1 MKSLIRVLF
10 TTLAVFTASVAWSHN
25 YTVGSIKIDHP
36 WSRATVA
43 GIPNGV
49 SYFVL
54 ENQGNEADQLV
65 SVSSPVAEV
74 AELHTHEKDG
84 DVLRMR
90 QVHGIEIPA
99 GETVALEPGG
109 LHVMLMT
116 LKEPLEQGTSFP
128 LILQFEKAGSVT
140 VDVHVDRIGKK
151 KGDHQHM
158 DHGDHDH
165 RHQH

>member
-10 TTLAVFTASVAWSHN
+10 VTFAMLTASVAWSHN
-25 YTVGSIKIDHP
+25 YTVGSITIDHP

-54 ENQGNEADQLV
+54 ENQGNEADRLV

-99 GETVALEPGG
+99 GKTVALEPGG

-128 LILQFEKAGSVT
+128 LTLNFEKAGSVT
-140 VDVHVDRIGKK
+140 VDVQVDRIGKK
-151 KGDHQHM
+151 KGDRQHM
-158 DHGDHDH
+158 DDGNHDQ
-165 RHQH
+165 HQH